1 MNNNSDQK
9 ESTELSVN
17 SSNEESKVTN
27 SSGIQLSVLWENML
41 RFGLGDSVLR
51 IGTAVIS
58 LLLIGVVITVMVRL
72 DIGKNTSVALT
83 DTTPTT
89 EVEMVVQRV
98 YWSTEVRV
106 VSKCKREGNPWNH
119 PDALLPTCFL

>member
-41 RFGLGDSVLR
+41 RFGLGFRFR
-51 IGTAVIS
+51 IGTAFFIM
-58 LLLIGVVITVMVRL
+58 LMV
-72 DIGKNTSVALT
+72 
-83 DTTPTT
+83 
-89 EVEMVVQRV
+89 
-98 YWSTEVRV
+98 
-106 VSKCKREGNPWNH
+106 
-119 PDALLPTCFL
+119 